1 MRTMPGHSFSGRIPA
16 ASFRLVALSLLLGI
30 WWVRAEESPES
41 PSAQDLLVVP
51 SPEPRADDSGAAA
64 PPAAKENPAETAPIA
79 EEGAAVEE
87 EPTATASADDDIL
100 PPPFPVTRYQELWER
115 SPFQLESAAPPVESA
130 GLAQRYALTGIA
142 EIGGEPIAFLMERA
156 TQQRMMVKEQEGE
169 GGLSLVQVDVVQRKY
184 DDSTV
189 TVRQGS
195 EVGVVKF
202 DASPAM
208 GAPAM
213 PVPQAQPQAYAPPNV
228 PGVPPPGMPVAQVP
242 QPVPG
247 QPPQVPGMQQPGVP
261 VPPGVVPGVPV
272 PGVAQNGQVQ
282 QPGQQPM
289 PPPRVIRR
297 RAIVPAAP

>member
-1 MRTMPGHSFSGRIPA
+1 MRTTLTVLGF
-16 ASFRLVALSLLLGI
+16 FVALG
-30 WWVRAEESPES
+30 WARAEEAAEP
-41 PSAQDLLVVP
+41 PVAQDLLVLP
-51 SPEPRADDSGAAA
+51 SAQPRPEDPADSGAAGSVVAKLPAGTA
-64 PPAAKENPAETAPIA
+64 PPAREDGDPGRELA
-79 EEGAAVEE
+79 EEGVAA
-87 EPTATASADDDIL
+87 ADL
-100 PPPFPVTRYQELWER
+100 PPSAFPLSRYQELWER

-156 TQQRMMVKEQEGE
+156 TQQRMMVKQQEGE
-169 GGLSLVQVDVVQRKY
+169 GGLSLVQVDVIQRKY

-189 TVRQGS
+189 TVRQGN

-202 DASPAM
+202 DAGPAM
-208 GAPAM
+208 AAPGM
-213 PVPQAQPQAYAPPNV
+213 PMAPPQPQAFVPPNV
-228 PGVPPPGMPVAQVP
+228 PGVPAPGMPVAQVS

-247 QPPQVPGMQQPGVP
+247 QVPQVPGQ
-261 VPPGVVPGVPV
+261 PPGAPNQGL
-272 PGVAQNGQVQ
+272 ARNGQVQ